1 MEYIITMT
9 SFKERLKQESY
20 LAISSI
26 LNNKQL
32 PTKICIII
40 NSYDKDNVPQLFEEH
55 PLIEIIYTD
64 IDLKGHNKYYH
75 TALKYPDSVI
85 ITIDDD
91 VIYPTTFVEDCIKA
105 YKDSPTTVNAVRV
118 HKIKYKENSIL
129 PYKQWEWESTDY
141 GPSYDLF
148 FTGVGGVVYPP
159 NFFKKEDLNIEEIHK
174 YIKTD
179 DIFLNYLCRK
189 YGIMVRRI
197 PIENNYKDIN
207 ILPSKPTLCKT
218 NVLYNND
225 ICLSRIAFND
235 VLNRCKLRK
244 TT

>member
-1 MEYIITMT
+1 MT
-9 SFKERLKQESY
+9 SFKERLKYESY

-40 NSYDKDNVPQLFEEH
+40 NSYDKDNIPQLFKEH

-64 IDLKGHNKYYH
+64 VDLKGHNKYYH

-91 VIYPTTFVEDCIKA
+91 VIYPATFVEDCIKA

-129 PYKQWEWESTDY
+129 PYKQWEWESKETEA
-141 GPSYDLF
+141 SYDLF

-159 NFFKKEDLNIEEIHK
+159 NFFKKKDLNIEEIHK

-189 YGIMVRRI
+189 YRIMVKRI
-197 PIENNYKDIN
+197 PVQNSYEDIN
-207 ILPSKPTLCKT
+207 ILPFKPDLYRI
-218 NVLYNND
+218 NILYNND
-225 ICLSRIAFND
+225 LCLSKISFNE
-235 VLNRCKLRK
+235 VLNDCKSKRHSNYS
-244 TT
+244 